1 MTTWST
7 PYCVGSVYRFDLQRV
22 GLTNEQIDSLSDT
35 DMLAIAN
42 KMQVM
47 YLQGEFWKHL
57 EAALGEVLQ
66 EKESSHGTEPMRE
79 TGNT

>member
-1 MTTWST
+1 MTDWSKAF
-7 PYCVGSVYRFDLQRV
+7 PVGSVYRFDLQRV
-22 GLTNEQIDSLSDT
+22 GFRTNEQIDSLSDT

-47 YLQGEFWKHL
+47 YLQGDFWKHL

-66 EKESSHGTEPMRE
+66 EKEQTNGLT
-79 TGNT
+79 

>member
-1 MTTWST
+1 MTDWSKAF
-7 PYCVGSVYRFDLQRV
+7 PVGSVYRFDLQRV
-22 GLTNEQIDSLSDT
+22 GFRTNEQIDSLSDT

-66 EKESSHGTEPMRE
+66 EKEQRDGLT
-79 TGNT
+79 

>member
-1 MTTWST
+1 MTNWST
-7 PYCVGSVYRFDLQRV
+7 PFPVGSVYRFDLQRI
-22 GLTNEQIDSLSDT
+22 GWTNEQIDQLSDM
-35 DMLAIAN
+35 DMLQIAQ

-57 EAALGEVLQ
+57 EVVASEVLL
-66 EKESSHGTEPMRE
+66 EKEQAHGEQSMRE

>member
-1 MTTWST
+1 MSDWTKAFS
-7 PYCVGSVYRFDLQRV
+7 VGSVYRPDLQRL
-22 GLTNEQIDSLSDT
+22 GLTNEQIDNLNDT

-57 EAALGEVLQ
+57 EAALGEVLH
-66 EKESSHGTEPMRE
+66 EKENEAHEG
-79 TGNT
+79 